1 MRSVLVGLAVCLSAT
16 SAYAQL
22 IQEDR
27 VEAVMLATG
36 RADGLPLTEERLNI
50 LIDGQHATTTLT
62 QVYEN
67 RTGGQTEGRYRL
79 RAGMGAHVDGFAYW
93 NGEQKI
99 VGEVFE
105 KQVAHQVYDRVTTRR
120 RDPGL
125 LEQDGE
131 GAFAFKV
138 FPIESREKKRIELRW
153 TRWIERNAQTVR
165 FRAPV
170 TRGDAEIVITLA
182 GAVKDVTSPTHKLHV
197 EKTGSGV
204 RLRSDGSLKNG
215 KANGELIVEWQVDAP
230 EWQPVAYVQKGTDKA
245 DGWFAAALAAPN
257 VDESKVAAKDVTIVI
272 DRSGS
277 MTGEAMDNARVAAAN
292 MIKRLDARDRLNVIS
307 FSDEVDPLF
316 AAPQALDKETRER
329 AVSFAERLRPGG
341 GTDIALALRTAI
353 KSQDS
358 KDRRPRVIVFMT
370 DGQSEAE
377 QALDAAKADV
387 GDARVFTLGLGKEVN
402 KALLQRIA
410 AVKRGR
416 FVYVD
421 SPASLDSEVGKLA
434 ASIAKPVLVNVS
446 VDVEGAV
453 GARIYPRSIPDLFA
467 MDELLVTGRLKGTGT
482 AKIVFSGLLDGK
494 KVSFSRTIDIAKA
507 PPRPWVGS
515 LWAQARI
522 DHIQE
527 ELSLKGDD
535 AELKTELLDLA
546 LAYNV
551 VTPYT
556 AFLAIP
562 ASELGDMK
570 GTLDAARDRKKKI
583 QADNADIA
591 ALEEAEKDAQDQNLG
606 SVKYARNTV
615 DVASVAPGDADERDS
630 EDDSDPAPLAASREV
645 RAKGCAGCATQS
657 NDGGGLILLVLVVG
671 VVLTRRRARVCR

>member
-1 MRSVLVGLAVCLSAT
+1 MRSVLVGLAVCLSIPS
-16 SAYAQL
+16 SASAQL

-36 RADGLPLTEERLNI
+36 RQDGLPMTEERLNI

-105 KQVAHQVYDRVTTRR
+105 KQIAHQVYDRVTTRR

-153 TRWIERNAQTVR
+153 TKWLERNAQTVR

-204 RLRSDGSLKNG
+204 RLRSDGLRKQD
-215 KANGELIVEWQVDAP
+215 GELIVEWTVDAP
-230 EWQPVAYVQKGTDKA
+230 EWQPVAYVQKGTDKS

-257 VDESKVAAKDVTIVI
+257 VDESKVAAKDVTIVV

-277 MTGEAMDNARVAAAN
+277 MTGEAMDNARLAAAN
-292 MIKRLDARDRLNVIS
+292 MIKRLDARDRLNIIS

-316 AAPQALDKETRER
+316 AAPQTLDADTRSR

-353 KSQDS
+353 KSQDT
-358 KDRRPRVIVFMT
+358 KDHRPRVIVFMT

-446 VDVEGAV
+446 VDVEGVV

-494 KVSFSRTIDIAKA
+494 KVSFSRSIDIAKA
-507 PPRPWVGS
+507 PARPWVGS

-535 AELKTELLDLA
+535 AELKNELLDLA

-562 ASELGDMK
+562 ESELGDMK
-570 GTLDAARDRKKKI
+570 GTLEAARERKKKI

-591 ALEEAEKDAQDQNLG
+591 ALKEAEEDAKDANLTNAR
-606 SVKYARNTV
+606 YARNAI
-615 DVASVAPGDADERDS
+615 DVASVAPGDADEREESDDDDGS
-630 EDDSDPAPLAASREV
+630 EPIQASREV
-645 RAKGCAGCATQS
+645 RSKGCAGCATQS
-657 NDGGGLILLVLVVG
+657 TDRTGLVLLVLVVG
-671 VVLTRRRARVCR
+671 LVLRRRRR